1 VSVKT
6 LQDGKPGCSLKDLYF
21 NRKPVGAAGST
32 LTNVTNLPA
41 IPPGG
46 SHDDSMAIEARDP

>member
-1 VSVKT
+1 MKR
-6 LQDGKPGCSLKDLYF
+6 LQDGKPGCSLDNRYF

-46 SHDDSMAIEARDP
+46 SQDDSMAIEARDP